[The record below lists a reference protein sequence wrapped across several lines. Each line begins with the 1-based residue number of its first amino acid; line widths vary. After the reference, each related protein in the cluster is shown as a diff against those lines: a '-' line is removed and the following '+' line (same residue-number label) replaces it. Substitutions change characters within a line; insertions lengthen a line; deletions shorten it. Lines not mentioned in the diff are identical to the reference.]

1 MSKYTSF
8 LSHSFLGLIELSL
21 LYIIAPNQDRT
32 RRSIIKLFLIGNA
45 NPFLPGAG
53 FLCWDLS
60 LASLGNEV
68 PGSHDIERAWEP
80 FYTESISNMQINND
94 GGV

>member
-1 MSKYTSF
+1 MDKGEGGGQILKILRTSF
-8 LSHSFLGLIELSL
+8 MDGPF
-21 LYIIAPNQDRT
+21 
-32 RRSIIKLFLIGNA
+32 KLFLIGNA

-60 LASLGNEV
+60 LASPGNKV